1 MKKLLAMLLAGAMML
16 SLVACGSS
24 EPAASGGSTDEI
36 DPATIKWDGY
46 EQSKGLT
53 GTISMMHWGDDYERA
68 MYENVINR
76 YMELVPGVTV
86 EQVYVPGDYYTKL
99 QTLAASNTLP
109 TLYWM
114 AEGRTAEY
122 ASNGHAMD
130 LAPVLEAYP
139 SILDGYIEGALVYGQ
154 YDGVQY
160 ALPKDFTGYCMF
172 INEDMFAEAGLEVPT
187 DAWTMDDYLE
197 LAEKLT
203 IVEGNRT
210 VQYGTAVSNYRAD
223 WINFMGNFD
232 AEWFKDGKSNI
243 SDPNAIKGLSYQA
256 KLVENGWAP
265 TPGVTEE
272 GEDRLFITGQ
282 LAMYA
287 SGRWVMPSF
296 VEEIDFNWTAIEMP
310 TGTTKVSPFITSN
323 VAIAPGLDEETEKVA
338 ANFYSFFFSE
348 EALQLTLA
356 QDLSLPLYESLL
368 TDEFLAEPNDAFI
381 ACADYLGDAEQVEAL
396 MTGKWAAFNDIFYA
410 EMQMVFDGQKTLEQ
424 AAADID
430 KKANETVF
438 VG

>member
-1 MKKLLAMLLAGAMML
+1 MKKLLSLVLALAMML
-16 SLVACGSS
+16 SMVACSSAPASS
-24 EPAASGGSTDEI
+24 ESESTGTEI
-36 DPATIKWDGY
+36 DPATIAWDGY

-53 GTISMMHWGDDYERA
+53 GTISMMHWGDDYERQ

-86 EQVYVPGDYYTKL
+86 EQLYVPGDYYTKL
-99 QTLAASNTLP
+99 QTLAASNQMP
-109 TLYWM
+109 DLYWV

-122 ASNGHAMD
+122 ASTGYMMD
-130 LAPVLEAYP
+130 LAPVLADYP
-139 SILDGYIEGALVYGQ
+139 GILEGYAEGALVYGQ
-154 YDGVQY
+154 YNGVQY

-172 INEDMFAEAGLEVPT
+172 INEDMFAEAELEVPT
-187 DAWTMDDYLE
+187 SDWTMDDYLE

-203 IVEGNRT
+203 IKEGDRT
-210 VQYGTAVSNYRAD
+210 IQYGTAVSNYRAD

-232 AEWFKDGKSNI
+232 AAWFKDGKSNI

-296 VEEIDFNWTAIEMP
+296 MEEIDFNWTAVEMP
-310 TGTTKVSPFITSN
+310 KGTTRVSPFITSN
-323 VAIAPGLDEETEKVA
+323 VAIAPSCEAVDAA

-348 EALQLTLA
+348 EALKLTLA
-356 QDLSLPLYESLL
+356 QNLSLPLYDSLL
-368 TDEFLAEPNDAFI
+368 TDDFLAEPNDAFI
-381 ACADYLGDAEQVEAL
+381 ACADYLGDAEQVDAL
-396 MTGKWAAFNDIFYA
+396 MTGKWSEYNSIFYA
-410 EMQMVFDGQKTLEQ
+410 EMQLVFDGQKTLEQ

-430 KKANETVF
+430 KQANETVF
-438 VG
+438 K

>member
-1 MKKLLAMLLAGAMML
+1 MKKLLSMVLALAMML
-16 SLVACGSS
+16 SMVACSS
-24 EPAASGGSTDEI
+24 APAESESGNAGAEI
-36 DPATIKWDGY
+36 DPATIAWDGY
-46 EQSKGLT
+46 EQSKGLE
-53 GTISMMHWGDDYERA
+53 GTISMMHWGDDYERQ

-76 YMELVPGVTV
+76 YMELVPGVKV
-86 EQVYVPGDYYTKL
+86 EQLYVPGDYYTKL
-99 QTLAASNTLP
+99 QTLAASNQMP
-109 TLYWM
+109 DLYWV

-122 ASNGHAMD
+122 ASTGYMMD
-130 LAPVLEAYP
+130 LAPVLADYP
-139 SILDGYIEGALVYGQ
+139 GILEGYAEGALVYGQ
-154 YDGVQY
+154 YDGTQY

-187 DAWTMDDYLE
+187 SDWTMDEYLA

-203 IVEGNRT
+203 IKEGDRT

-232 AEWFKDGKSNI
+232 AAWFKDGKSNI

-296 VEEIDFNWTAIEMP
+296 MEEIDFNWTAVEMP

-323 VAIAPGLDEETEKVA
+323 VAIAPSCENVDVA

-348 EALQLTLA
+348 EALKLTLA
-356 QDLSLPLYESLL
+356 QNLSLPLYDSLL
-368 TDEFLAEPNDAFI
+368 TDDFLAEPNDAFI

-396 MTGKWAAFNDIFYA
+396 MTGKWSEYNSIFYA
-410 EMQMVFDGQKTLEQ
+410 EMQLVFDGQKTLEQ

-430 KKANETVF
+430 KQANETVF
-438 VG
+438 K

>member
-1 MKKLLAMLLAGAMML
+1 MKKLLSLVLALAMML
-16 SLVACGSS
+16 SMAACSS
-24 EPAASGGSTDEI
+24 APAESTTTEPTEVDTTSV
-36 DPATIKWDGY
+36 KWDGY
-46 EQSKGLT
+46 EQSKGLE
-53 GTISMMHWGDDYERA
+53 GTISMMHWGDDYERQ
-68 MYENVINR
+68 MYEDVINR

-86 EQVYVPGDYYTKL
+86 EQLYVPGDYYTKL
-99 QTLAASNTLP
+99 QTLAASNQMP
-109 TLYWM
+109 DLYWV

-122 ASNGHAMD
+122 ASTGYMMD
-130 LAPVLEAYP
+130 LAPVLADYP
-139 SILDGYIEGALVYGQ
+139 AILEGYAEGALVYGQ
-154 YDGVQY
+154 YNGTQY

-187 DAWTMDDYLE
+187 SDWTMDEYLE

-203 IVEGNRT
+203 VKAGDRT

-232 AEWFKDGKSNI
+232 AAWFKDGKSNI
-243 SDPNAIKGLSYQA
+243 SDPNAIKGLSYQVA
-256 KLVENGWAP
+256 LVENGWAP

-296 VEEIDFNWTAIEMP
+296 MEEIDFNWTAVEMP

-323 VAIAPGLDEETEKVA
+323 VAISPSCKNPEVA

-348 EALQLTLA
+348 EALTLTLGA
-356 QDLSLPLYESLL
+356 NLSLPLYDSLL
-368 TDEFLAEPNDAFI
+368 TDSFLAEPNDAFI

-396 MTGKWAAFNDIFYA
+396 MTGKWSEYNSIFYA
-410 EMQMVFDGQKTLEQ
+410 ELQLVFDGQKTLEQ

-430 KKANETVF
+430 KQANETVF
-438 VG
+438 K

>member
-1 MKKLLAMLLAGAMML
+1 MKKLLSLVLALAMML
-16 SLVACGSS
+16 SLVACSSAPASS
-24 EPAASGGSTDEI
+24 ETTEGGTEV
-36 DPATIKWDGY
+36 DPTTIAWDGY
-46 EQSKGLT
+46 EQSKGLE
-53 GTISMMHWGDDYERA
+53 GTISMMHWGDDYERQ

-86 EQVYVPGDYYTKL
+86 EQLYVPGDYYTKL
-99 QTLAASNTLP
+99 QTLAASNQMP
-109 TLYWM
+109 DLYWV

-122 ASNGHAMD
+122 ASTGYMMD
-130 LAPVLEAYP
+130 LAPVLEQYP
-139 SILDGYIEGALVYGQ
+139 AILEGYAEGALVYGQ

-172 INEDMFAEAGLEVPT
+172 INEDMFAEAGLEVPSG
-187 DAWTMDDYLE
+187 DWTMDDYLE

-203 IVEGNRT
+203 IKEGDRT

-232 AEWFKDGKSNI
+232 AAWFKDGKSNI
-243 SDPNAIKGLSYQA
+243 SDPNAIKGLSYQVA
-256 KLVENGWAP
+256 LVENGWAP

-296 VEEIDFNWTAIEMP
+296 MEEIDFNWTAVEMP

-323 VAIAPGLDEETEKVA
+323 VAIAPSCENVDVA

-348 EALQLTLA
+348 EALKLTLA
-356 QDLSLPLYESLL
+356 QNLSLPLYDSLL
-368 TDEFLAEPNDAFI
+368 TDDFLAEPNDAFI

-396 MTGKWAAFNDIFYA
+396 MTGKWSEYNSIFYA
-410 EMQMVFDGQKTLEQ
+410 ELQLVFDGQKTLEQ
-424 AAADID
+424 AAGYID
-430 KKANETVF
+430 KQANETGF
-438 VG
+438 K